1 MEKFYIDKDLWVIEN
16 FLSQE
21 EIDGLMEYCLDENDW
36 YTTMRSRDSL
46 IMNKYVGRD
55 LDRDE
60 SGNIIQ
66 PLGHNVQHDVPLF
79 TRPGGIFERL
89 TEALPPIYRPHSTIQ
104 SYKPVDKNEAKEEFT
119 LDWHFDASEDNGV
132 YNETITGA
140 FVVYINDD
148 FEGGE
153 LDFKYKPYVIKPKAG
168 MLINIPVTE
177 EYTHAVRHTYKN
189 IRHVLYGTCFVDI
202 TPGKFKVVDKC

>member
-1 MEKFYIDKDLWVIEN
+1 MEKLYIDKELWVIEN

-21 EIDGLMEYCLDENDW
+21 EIDALMVYCLDENDW
-36 YTTMRSRDSL
+36 YTTMRSSDKL

-60 SGNIIQ
+60 NGNVLS
-66 PLGHNVQHDVPLF
+66 PLGHNFQHDVPLF
-79 TRPGGIFERL
+79 TKPGGIFERL
-89 TEALPPIYRPHSTIQ
+89 SSVLPSTYNPHSTIQ
-104 SYKPVDKNEAKEEFT
+104 SYKPVDQYKAKKDYT
-119 LDWHFDASEDNGV
+119 LEWHYDSYEDGGV
-132 YNETITGA
+132 NETITGA

-153 LDFKYKPYVIKPKAG
+153 LDFKYKPYLIKPKSG
-168 MLINIPVTE
+168 MLVNIPVTE

-189 IRHVLYGTCFVDI
+189 IRHVLYGTCFKDI
-202 TPGKFKVVDKC
+202 TPGSYKTSDKC